1 MRMRLSLAGSERPMA
16 LACSSSSSTRR
27 GMLHPRL
34 SRSRCS
40 MRPPRL
46 HFFILVTP
54 VLGMSPQISPSHAK
68 AHLVNS
74 EPNRPVLLRQVVPGG
89 PSALGHGNGDGTP
102 PRRRRRGERHPDSS
116 TAQAFPAPASTNKAG
131 VTTMTIHRSS
141 AAVSDEETARL
152 AAQIAVD
159 QPTLPNALRTSSAR
173 ICKYADLLEAEL
185 KRFRPLEGYLADA
198 VKHTE
203 RRSGQPVGDE

>member
-1 MRMRLSLAGSERPMA
+1 
-16 LACSSSSSTRR
+16 
-27 GMLHPRL
+27 
-34 SRSRCS
+34 
-40 MRPPRL
+40 
-46 HFFILVTP
+46 
-54 VLGMSPQISPSHAK
+54 
-68 AHLVNS
+68 
-74 EPNRPVLLRQVVPGG
+74 
-89 PSALGHGNGDGTP
+89 
-102 PRRRRRGERHPDSS
+102 
-116 TAQAFPAPASTNKAG
+116 
-131 VTTMTIHRSS
+131 MTIHRSS

-203 RRSGQPVGDE
+203 RRSGQPVGDELYNRLADRLGVSEVRIVLQRLADAHPDAPGESSSDGDEPPAASPPDDVLTRSVRPHTSDRA